1 MHGEPNTSA
10 SVGHNEIV
18 GRLPPLTD
26 AFKKASAQSDL
37 DMKPIFNPIWLER
50 LQVYT
55 SLQPFLP
62 VVPDAT
68 AA

>member
-37 DMKPIFNPIWLER
+37 DMKPILAGVHKLAAI
-50 LQVYT
+50 
-55 SLQPFLP
+55 SDLP